1 MRVKRTLLVLAIVV
15 ITMVCYLF
23 MNRNYDPLA
32 RYNYYLSD
40 DQRELI
46 LTKLDER
53 EIKYIVD
60 YYIAPE
66 EYLEFIGN
74 NSFNAYN
81 IAFYNHAKNNL
92 YDVNSYQ
99 VVTIVELIKK
109 KNLDMDECLYKYAY
123 WNYEDILADLYNTK

>member
-1 MRVKRTLLVLAIVV
+1 
-15 ITMVCYLF
+15 

-32 RYNYYLSD
+32 RYSYYLTD
-40 DQRELI
+40 EERNTI

-66 EYLEFIGN
+66 EYMEFVGN
-74 NSFNAYN
+74 NSFNAYH
-81 IAFYNHAKNNL
+81 IALYNQAKNSL
-92 YDVNSYQ
+92 YLINSHQ

-109 KNLDMDECLYKYAY
+109 KNLDFDECLNKYAY
-123 WNYEDILADLYNTK
+123 WVYEDILSDLYNTK